1 MASLDL
7 GAGLREAS
15 GPGGLAGCSFC
26 TVVSNSAITGPVSD
40 SEGFSITG
48 LSKPPT
54 IEGLGDV
61 LGCNISGADSLS
73 VGSCNTYVNEV
84 LYEIHHLKLYLT

>member
-1 MASLDL
+1 MASLDF

-15 GPGGLAGCSFC
+15 GTGGLGGCSFC
-26 TVVSNSAITGPVSD
+26 IVVSDNAITGPVSG

-61 LGCNISGADSLS
+61 LGCIISGADSLQI
-73 VGSCNTYVNEV
+73 GSCNTYINDV
-84 LYEIHHLKLYLT
+84 LYEIKHLKL